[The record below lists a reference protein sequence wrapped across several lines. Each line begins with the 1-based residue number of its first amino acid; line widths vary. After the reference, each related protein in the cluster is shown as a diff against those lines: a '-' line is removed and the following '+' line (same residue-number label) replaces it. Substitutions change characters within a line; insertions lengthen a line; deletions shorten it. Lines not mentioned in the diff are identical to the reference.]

1 MIAGLALTTFDLY
14 ARENAL
20 IEEAVNALSSGSVD
34 TLDDY
39 AKRLLE
45 QLKLT
50 LSENQQLVRHADR
63 QQAKLVDL
71 NRNLKLKTKE
81 VEQRGKAFEELSIKL
96 SKYLPPQIHKALFSG
111 QHDAKVATQR
121 KKLTVFFSDIKE
133 FTTSAE
139 SLQPEALTEYLNEY
153 FSEMT
158 KIALEYGATIDKY
171 IGDAMMLFFG
181 DPESKGVAEDAVAC
195 VEMAVKM
202 QSRMRV
208 LVEQWKKR
216 GFETPFVIRIGI
228 NTGYCNVGNFGSE
241 ERLSYTIIGG
251 EVNIAQ
257 RLESN
262 AEPGGILMSY
272 ETYAHVKH
280 LYQAEE
286 KPSMHLKGISRE
298 IKTYALRERIDAG
311 QETLQ
316 WTHPAGVQIKVSP
329 ENMDSRSREELAS
342 QLADIARQLGQYTDS
357 PKSPKI

>member
-1 MIAGLALTTFDLY
+1 MTPFDLY

-20 IEEAVNALSSGSVD
+20 IEEAIQALSSASVD
-34 TLDDY
+34 VLDDY
-39 AKRLLE
+39 ARRLLE

-71 NRNLKLKTKE
+71 NRSLKIKTKE
-81 VEQRGKAFEELSIKL
+81 VELRGQAFEELSIKL
-96 SKYLPPQIHKALFSG
+96 SKYLPPQIHQALFSG
-111 QHDAKVATQR
+111 KQDTRVATQR

-133 FTTSAE
+133 FTSTAE

-158 KIALEYGATIDKY
+158 KIALDYGATIDKY

-181 DPESKGVAEDAVAC
+181 DPESKGVAEDAIAC

-202 QSRMRV
+202 QNRMKV
-208 LVEQWKKR
+208 LGEQWKKR

-251 EVNIAQ
+251 EVNVAQ

-262 AEPGGILMSY
+262 AEPGGILLSY
-272 ETYAHVKH
+272 ETYSHVKH
-280 LYQAEE
+280 LFKAEE
-286 KPSMHLKGISRE
+286 KPSVHLKGITRE
-298 IKTYALRERIDAG
+298 IKTFALRERIENT
-311 QETLQ
+311 QEVLQ
-316 WTHPAGVQIKVSP
+316 WSHPAGVQINVSP
-329 ENMDSRSREELAS
+329 EHMDSRSREELAS
-342 QLADIARQLGQYTDS
+342 RLVEIAQQLEQYKL
-357 PKSPKI
+357 KSQ

>member
-1 MIAGLALTTFDLY
+1 LIAGLALTTFDLY

-208 LVEQWKKR
+208 LGEQWKKR

-298 IKTYALRERIDAG
+298 IKTFALRERIDAG

>member
-1 MIAGLALTTFDLY
+1 LIAGLALTTFDLY

-208 LVEQWKKR
+208 LGEQWKKR

-298 IKTYALRERIDAG
+298 IKTFALRERIEAG

-357 PKSPKI
+357 PKSPKL

>member
-20 IEEAVNALSSGSVD
+20 IEEAVNALSSGSVE

-208 LVEQWKKR
+208 LGEQWKKR

-298 IKTYALRERIDAG
+298 IKTFALRERIDAG

>member
-1 MIAGLALTTFDLY
+1 LIAGLALTTFDLY

-208 LVEQWKKR
+208 LGEQWKKR

-298 IKTYALRERIDAG
+298 IKTFALRERIDTG

>member
-1 MIAGLALTTFDLY
+1 LIAGLALTTFDLY

-208 LVEQWKKR
+208 LGEQWKKR

>member
-1 MIAGLALTTFDLY
+1 MIAGPALTTFDLY

-20 IEEAVNALSSGSVD
+20 IEEAVTALSSGSIE

-81 VEQRGKAFEELSIKL
+81 VELRGKAFEELSTKL
-96 SKYLPPQIHKALFSG
+96 SKYLPPQIHQALFSG
-111 QHDAKVATQR
+111 QHDTKVATQR

-181 DPESKGVAEDAVAC
+181 DPETKGVAEDAIAC

-208 LVEQWKKR
+208 LGEQWKKR
-216 GFETPFVIRIGI
+216 GFETPFIIRIGI

-298 IKTYALRERIDAG
+298 IKTYALRERIDAA

-329 ENMDSRSREELAS
+329 ENMDSRSREELAT
-342 QLADIARQLGQYTDS
+342 QLADIARQLGQYS
-357 PKSPKI
+357 ESQKSSKI

>member
-1 MIAGLALTTFDLY
+1 LIAGLALTTFDLY

-158 KIALEYGATIDKY
+158 KLALEYGATIDKY

-208 LVEQWKKR
+208 LGEQWKKR

-298 IKTYALRERIDAG
+298 IKTFALRERIEAG

>member
-1 MIAGLALTTFDLY
+1 LIAGLALTTFDLY

-20 IEEAVNALSSGSVD
+20 IEEVVNALSSGSVD

-208 LVEQWKKR
+208 LGEQWKKR

>member
-208 LVEQWKKR
+208 LGEQWKKR

-298 IKTYALRERIDAG
+298 IKTFALRERIDAG

-316 WTHPAGVQIKVSP
+316 WTHPAGVHIKVSP

>member
-208 LVEQWKKR
+208 LGEQWKKR

-262 AEPGGILMSY
+262 AEPGGILLSY

>member
-1 MIAGLALTTFDLY
+1 MIAGHVLTSFDLY

-20 IEEAVNALSSGSVD
+20 IEEAVTALSSGSLD

-50 LSENQQLVRHADR
+50 LRENQQLVRHADR

-71 NRNLKLKTKE
+71 NRNLKLKTQE
-81 VEQRGKAFEELSIKL
+81 VELRGKAFEELSNKL

-111 QHDAKVATQR
+111 QQDTKVTTQR

-133 FTTSAE
+133 FTTTSE

-158 KIALEYGATIDKY
+158 QIALEYGATIDKY

-181 DPESKGVAEDAVAC
+181 DPDTRGVAEDAIAC

-202 QSRMRV
+202 QNRMRV
-208 LVEQWKKR
+208 LGDQWKKR

-280 LYQAEE
+280 LYSAEE

-298 IKTYALRERIDAG
+298 IKTFALRDRIDAA
-311 QETLQ
+311 QETLT
-316 WTHPAGVQIKVSP
+316 WSHPAGVQINVSP
-329 ENMDSRSREELAS
+329 DKMDSRSREELAS
-342 QLADIARQLGQYTDS
+342 QLADIARQLGHYEAPQPTS
-357 PKSPKI
+357 KI

>member
-1 MIAGLALTTFDLY
+1 LIAGLALTTFDLY

-208 LVEQWKKR
+208 LGEQWKKR

-298 IKTYALRERIDAG
+298 IKTFALRERIEAG